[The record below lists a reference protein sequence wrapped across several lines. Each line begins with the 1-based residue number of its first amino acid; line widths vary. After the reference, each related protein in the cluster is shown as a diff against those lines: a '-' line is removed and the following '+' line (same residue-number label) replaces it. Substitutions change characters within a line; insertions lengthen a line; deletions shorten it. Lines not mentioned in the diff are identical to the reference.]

1 MPREADWWMNVTPSL
16 PLTKATVEVEGLPIY
31 YRTGGNGPP
40 LLLLHGATHGR
51 AALCDPFLD
60 ELGRHYP

>member
-16 PLTKATVEVEGLPIY
+16 PLTEATIEVEGLPIY

-40 LLLLHGATHGR
+40 PSATH
-51 AALCDPFLD
+51 
-60 ELGRHYP
+60 